1 MTGTQRTRATGWA
14 KASRGHGNVPRDP
27 TGVQEVA
34 GQWAS
39 PCDPVGEEPVGDV
52 NVCSLS
58 VRDNHA
64 QSGQGFLAA
73 RWWLPDAPE
82 RRSLGSVLDSRSW
95 VVENGAKALE
105 KEAK

>member
-1 MTGTQRTRATGWA
+1 MAMFPGI
-14 KASRGHGNVPRDP
+14 

-34 GQWAS
+34 RQWAS

-52 NVCSLS
+52 NVCAVSRSKTASLHNL
-58 VRDNHA
+58 DK
-64 QSGQGFLAA
+64 GLAA